1 MVTSIAGR
9 LDERVRSGIGGEPLI
24 TYYDLGSGER
34 TELSAVT
41 FANWVAKTANLLQQL
56 VIGEGDLV
64 RIELAHRHP
73 GHWVTLIWEAAC
85 WRVGATVA
93 VVEPAGRVAALVVGP
108 DWAGYETSTASEI
121 IACSLHPLGLGFDQE
136 LPTGVIDYGIEVRG
150 QADSYPVDPRASDA
164 PVWLDESHEVS
175 GRDLLTVGEAEP
187 ALRRLAQPSDPWTGC
202 VQGLLTPL
210 NSGGSV
216 VVVVGNDVEQVA
228 RIKLSERIDG

>member
-9 LDERVRSGIGGEPLI
+9 LDQRVRSGIGGEPLI

-34 TELSAVT
+34 MELSAVT

-56 VIGEGDLV
+56 VIGEDDLV

-73 GHWVTLIWEAAC
+73 GHWVTLIWAAAC

-93 VVEPAGRVAALVVGP
+93 ATEPTGRVAALVVGP

-136 LPTGVIDYGIEVRG
+136 LPTGVIDYGVEVRA
-150 QADSYPVDPRASDA
+150 QADSYPGGAPAGDA
-164 PVWLDESHEVS
+164 PAWLDELHEVS
-175 GRDLLTVGEAEP
+175 RRELLTVGAAEP

-216 VVVVGNDVEQVA
+216 VVVVGSDAEELA
-228 RIKLSERIDG
+228 RIKQSERIDG

>member
-9 LDERVRSGIGGEPLI
+9 LNERVRSGSGGEPLI
-24 TYYDLGSGER
+24 TYYDLGSAER

-41 FANWVAKTANLLQQL
+41 FANWVAKTANLLQEL
-56 VIGEGDLV
+56 AIGDGDIV
-64 RIELAHRHP
+64 RVELAHRHP

-93 VVEPAGRVAALVVGP
+93 AVEPTGRVAALVVGP

-136 LPTGVIDYGIEVRG
+136 LPTGVIDYGLEVRG
-150 QADSYPVDPRASDA
+150 QPDSYSGNAAAGDEPA
-164 PVWLDESHEVS
+164 WLDELHEVT
-175 GRDLLTVGEAEP
+175 GRDLLKVGAAEP
-187 ALRRLAQPSDPWTGC
+187 ALRRLVQPSDPWTGC

-216 VVVVGNDVEQVA
+216 VVVVGNDTAEVA
-228 RIKLSERIDG
+228 RIRETERIDG